1 MDIQKII
8 KEDILRILYEEGEGI
23 SPKELDEGIDAPYN
37 SILKSIEELCLEKL
51 IEYSSNQILNLT
63 PKGRVKAKEIYKKH
77 LVIENYYIGNKTK
90 TNAHNIAHLLEHY
103 ISKEVI
109 LNLNLINSFKNQ
121 GIPLLETIVGHEYF
135 ITDLKIYI
143 GDKLFERLASMDIY
157 PGKKIVVS
165 AILSKCIIL
174 EIGNKK
180 IAIDKDIANQIRAY

>member
-1 MDIQKII
+1 MDIQRLI

-63 PKGRVKAKEIYKKH
+63 PKGRVKAKEIYEKH
-77 LVIENYYIGNKTK
+77 LVIENYYIENKTK

-165 AILSKCIIL
+165 AILSNCIIL